1 MRFIVDASVVLGIG
15 SAIGSEPRV
24 CPKHISAGGPV
35 HLEALPEAHRLR
47 REEHVARVAIPAGHH
62 EDAAAPL
69 RDPEASKAYD
79 SVRPAVPESFQLGDD
94 VRDRGRL
101 RRVVAHVPVQKA
113 GDVLQQHPRHWGTRR
128 AQKAEH
134 VRAEASLRAVA
145 QTGTRD
151 VDRGDILM
159 GGRIDIIDNVSID
172 SGRECVYI
180 LRFFFFAVSE
190 IARVFSASREFREDA
205 SVGTHR
211 TREPRGEELR
221 LGGKLGE
228 LGDVATQ
235 RPAGEVVL
243 EHLFA
248 RAEVAR
254 EGRRRRQTRARS
266 VPRAGKATTDGPDA
280 PVCGAGRSPPGG

>member
-1 MRFIVDASVVLGIG
+1 VRFIVIIALASVGLGIG

-24 CPKHISAGGPV
+24 CLKHISAGGPV

-47 REEHVARVAIPAGHH
+47 REEHVARVAVPTGHH

-69 RDPEASKAYD
+69 RDPEASQAYD

-113 GDVLQQHPRHWGTRR
+113 GDVLQQHPRHWGARR

-145 QTGTRD
+145 QTGTPD

-159 GGRIDIIDNVSID
+159 V
-172 SGRECVYI
+172 
-180 LRFFFFAVSE
+180 
-190 IARVFSASREFREDA
+190 
-205 SVGTHR
+205 
-211 TREPRGEELR
+211 
-221 LGGKLGE
+221 
-228 LGDVATQ
+228 DV
-235 RPAGEVVL
+235 
-243 EHLFA
+243 
-248 RAEVAR
+248 
-254 EGRRRRQTRARS
+254 
-266 VPRAGKATTDGPDA
+266 
-280 PVCGAGRSPPGG
+280 